1 MLDNRVHVWDVRRP
15 FLPIAICYGHQNV
28 ATGMSWIESDVG
40 PAQRFLACSKDAT
53 LALHDVTKAY
63 KPTEHISASAV
74 ALSPFNIAAV
84 SDHVGESGA
93 EPTVVAVDLCQSP
106 ANVTFARLR
115 TAAIPTRQTDRR
127 RGNCSEGRTR
137 RCPSLQAWCT

>member
-1 MLDNRVHVWDVRRP
+1 MCGRRGNDCVACALPHLTLRSVILAAADQIASCANMLDNRVHVWDVRRP
-15 FLPIAICYGHQNV
+15 YLPIAICYGHQNV
-28 ATGMSWIESDVG
+28 ATGLSWIESDVG

-84 SDHVGESGA
+84 SDHVGAS
-93 EPTVVAVDLCQSP
+93 QP
-106 ANVTFARLR
+106 AQPLAR
-115 TAAIPTRQTDRR
+115 AANRAPCR
-127 RGNCSEGRTR
+127 
-137 RCPSLQAWCT
+137 